1 MKQLILIKYG
11 ELTTKKGNRNLFINV
26 LKNNIKK
33 ILKDYEISIRKDYS
47 RMYLEVDEIYLDD
60 ITKKLQKVFGIHGI
74 VICYRVNNNV
84 EEIKNK
90 ALNLLNNSLY
100 RTFKVQTKRAD
111 KTFPIRSM
119 EFNNIGGFILKNTNF
134 KVDVH
139 QPDVI

>member
-60 ITKKLQKVFGIHGI
+60 ITKNYKKIW
-74 VICYRVNNNV
+74 
-84 EEIKNK
+84 
-90 ALNLLNNSLY
+90 NSRYSNMLS
-100 RTFKVQTKRAD
+100 R
-111 KTFPIRSM
+111 
-119 EFNNIGGFILKNTNF
+119 
-134 KVDVH
+134 
-139 QPDVI
+139 